1 MKLEL
6 NPKGVYVSD
15 GQFDQYE
22 ALKDVGVRAA
32 LCFKETKNNVALS
45 LDDIRKSESDAIL
58 INRGLGTIFSD
69 HTTPSEHQN
78 ITLEITGIPKILCMI
93 LNNEKQYSADER
105 SLRYTEVEENEYIT
119 SLEKRLYDKW
129 LAKIETIIWEKYQD
143 FYMRLN
149 KDNEKR
155 VRKAIHKIA
164 QENARYMVS
173 VFMPTAIS
181 YTVPWIQLNKILS
194 YMQRIINNPQ
204 NELEEL
210 LVPYLQEFTNLCIS
224 KNIAITKNSIYAVAM
239 QDEEV
244 RSKLLTVYPEIET
257 YVGKDELIYR
267 NNKSVDLSLFAYRNK
282 FSAINN
288 HNQYGYSISYNNYES
303 FACLAQEQRH
313 RTLDCE
319 MSIPDTFS
327 AYVPAIIRD
336 DNVLQQEWIN
346 DMNSVQSVYPQ
357 GQLVRVN
364 RISSLKNIIKFVAQ
378 ERSCSR
384 AQLEI
389 ERLYLDH
396 MIPTIYEE
404 LVKQQEDELALI
416 LKPYVGK
423 LRCQYP
429 DYHCPSPCGNPKTK
443 RKI

>member
-1 MKLEL
+1 
-6 NPKGVYVSD
+6 
-15 GQFDQYE
+15 
-22 ALKDVGVRAA
+22 
-32 LCFKETKNNVALS
+32 
-45 LDDIRKSESDAIL
+45 
-58 INRGLGTIFSD
+58 
-69 HTTPSEHQN
+69 
-78 ITLEITGIPKILCMI
+78 
-93 LNNEKQYSADER
+93 
-105 SLRYTEVEENEYIT
+105 
-119 SLEKRLYDKW
+119 
-129 LAKIETIIWEKYQD
+129 
-143 FYMRLN
+143 
-149 KDNEKR
+149 
-155 VRKAIHKIA
+155 
-164 QENARYMVS
+164 
-173 VFMPTAIS
+173 
-181 YTVPWIQLNKILS
+181 
-194 YMQRIINNPQ
+194 
-204 NELEEL
+204 
-210 LVPYLQEFTNLCIS
+210 
-224 KNIAITKNSIYAVAM
+224 
-239 QDEEV
+239 
-244 RSKLLTVYPEIET
+244 
-257 YVGKDELIYR
+257 
-267 NNKSVDLSLFAYRNK
+267 
-282 FSAINN
+282 
-288 HNQYGYSISYNNYES
+288 
-303 FACLAQEQRH
+303 
-313 RTLDCE
+313 

-327 AYVPAIIRD
+327 AYVPDILRD